1 VTERPH
7 LGFSLARSAAAE
19 VNYSCVQIGHYILR
33 RRPITGGVQR
43 GNLVTHSVAG
53 ATRDWCFDSGRPAER
68 NAILSIEAPHFH
80 IAARRRGGAG
90 FRTYQDCER

>member
-33 RRPITGGVQR
+33 RGPITGGVQR
-43 GNLVTHSVAG
+43 GNSVTHSVADT
-53 ATRDWCFDSGRPAER
+53 TRNS
-68 NAILSIEAPHFH
+68 AIP
-80 IAARRRGGAG
+80 
-90 FRTYQDCER
+90 RTAF